1 MFDTLMANGQTLNK
15 VIAKCEKDNKNIDIK
30 DVLVRYT
37 TDNVTTLAFGLV
49 YDTLNE
55 PENELM

>member
-30 DVLVRYT
+30 DVLARYT
-37 TDNVTTLAFGLV
+37 TDNVATLAFGLV
-49 YDTLNE
+49 SDTLNE